1 MKTLSPGATI
11 GILGGGQLGRMLA
24 MAASRL
30 GFSCIILDPDRNCPA
45 GKIARAMICADYDDE
60 TALAALSAEC
70 DVITYEFENVPAH
83 AVAFLQAAG
92 SALAPPPK
100 ALEISQDRLREKNF
114 LQDIGIA
121 TAPYQPVENEAR
133 LRTAIEKLGL
143 PALLKTRRLGYDGK
157 GQAIIKNQNDI
168 TNGWKAMQSA
178 PAILEGFIDFALE
191 ISVITVRGADGNS
204 KTYHPARNIHKG
216 GILRRSIVPS
226 GADAP
231 IITEARTIAM
241 KIANALDYIGV
252 LGIEFFVGKDD
263 SLMVNEFAP
272 RVHNSGHWTVEACGI
287 SQFENHIRAIT
298 GWPLGDTA
306 RHSNCEMEN
315 LIGEDA
321 ANWQALAEEQGAL
334 LTLYGKR
341 HQRPGRKMGHV
352 TRLKPL

>member
-30 GFSCIILDPDRNCPA
+30 GFSCIILDPDENCPA

-60 TALAALSAEC
+60 TALAALSAQC

-100 ALEISQDRLREKNF
+100 ALAISQDRLHEKNF
-114 LQDIGIA
+114 LQDIGVS
-121 TAPYQPVENEAR
+121 TAPYQPVNNESD
-133 LRTAIEKLGL
+133 LQNAIEALGL

-157 GQAIIKNQNDI
+157 GQALIKNKNGLAK
-168 TNGWKAMQSA
+168 GWKAMQGMSS
-178 PAILEGFIDFALE
+178 ILEGFIDFAFE
-191 ISVITVRGADGNS
+191 ISVITVRGKDGNS
-204 KTYHPARNIHKG
+204 KTYHPARNLHAG

-226 GADAP
+226 GASP
-231 IITEARTIAM
+231 EIIAEARSIAI
-241 KIANALDYIGV
+241 KIADALDYVGV
-252 LGIEFFVGKDD
+252 LGIEFFVSKDGA
-263 SLMVNEFAP
+263 LMVNEFAP

-287 SQFENHIRAIT
+287 SQFENHIRAIAA
-298 GWPLGDTA
+298 WPLGDTA

-321 ANWQALAEEQGAL
+321 ANWPALAAEPGAL